1 MEPGLAS
8 GWPGPAQ
15 QTKQIK
21 LERKQIYNK
30 IYIYNKETQRK
41 QIT

>member
-1 MEPGLAS
+1 MEPGLDS
-8 GWPGPAQ
+8 GWSGPAQ

-30 IYIYNKETQRK
+30 IKQRNSK
-41 QIT
+41 KNIT